1 MVPFDQYVFHT
12 HAFAIDAATNHSLSM
27 SMSVV
32 ADALGDFV
40 LTSHGEAVASKLTYD
55 SGDGLLTTEIESCL
69 LRVEITRST
78 VAKAF
83 MISLWLINW
92 SLTASSIYV
101 TALVAYGRL
110 EANSMVAALPFS
122 ALLTIPAIRSL
133 RTTSP
138 PESSISTSCV
148 L

>member
-1 MVPFDQYVFHT
+1 
-12 HAFAIDAATNHSLSM
+12 M

-40 LTSHGEAVASKLTYD
+40 IIPHSEAVTSKFTYD

-92 SLTASSIYV
+92 SLTAGSIYV

-122 ALLTIPAIRSL
+122 AMLTIPAIRSL
-133 RTTSP
+133 RATSP
-138 PESSISTSCV
+138 PESSISTSCM